1 MNCGHRGGGG
11 VRRSTRRVAE
21 LAVVGIISSSFST
34 TTTNSHRLRGGGL
47 TFERLLRRQLR
58 QRLSPAH
65 QAGVRNLRHAL
76 RPLNVWQKV
85 VLGLVMVV
93 VMGEVSPLRM
103 RTEGQWRRS
112 GLTRIMT
119 GGGQL
124 LF

>member
-11 VRRSTRRVAE
+11 VRRSTHRVVE
-21 LAVVGIISSSFST
+21 LAVVGIISSSSSST
-34 TTTNSHRLRGGGL
+34 TSAIDAHRLRGGGL

-65 QAGVRNLRHAL
+65 QTGVGNLRHAL

-85 VLGLVMVV
+85 VLGLVVV
-93 VMGEVSPLRM
+93 RKVSPLRM
-103 RTEGQWRRS
+103 RTEGQWRRR
-112 GLTRIMT
+112 GLTRIVP
-119 GGGQL
+119 GGREL